1 MEAALCAVYAPRDP
15 IKEFWQRKISLR
27 ALHALIIHMPPDNV
41 FFRALAGDG
50 WSESEWLLHDLG
62 DMLRDIQ
69 LTITQC
75 TPFVE
80 HPLEEDD
87 IRPRTKPPAVVA
99 AESKREQSSADS
111 KALHAQERSELMAL
125 VTGDQSKN

>member
-15 IKEFWQRKISLR
+15 IKEFWQKRLSLR

-41 FFRALAGDG
+41 FFRALAGD
-50 WSESEWLLHDLG
+50 DLG

-75 TPFVE
+75 APFVE

-87 IRPRTKPPAVVA
+87 IRPRTKPPAVVV
-99 AESKREQSSADS
+99 AESKREQSSVDS

>member
-1 MEAALCAVYAPRDP
+1 M
-15 IKEFWQRKISLR
+15 
-27 ALHALIIHMPPDNV
+27 HALIIHMPPDNV

-50 WSESEWLLHDLG
+50 WSESD
-62 DMLRDIQ
+62 
-69 LTITQC
+69 
-75 TPFVE
+75 VE

-87 IRPRTKPPAVVA
+87 IRPRTKPPAVVV
-99 AESKREQSSADS
+99 AESKREQSSVDS

>member
-1 MEAALCAVYAPRDP
+1 
-15 IKEFWQRKISLR
+15 
-27 ALHALIIHMPPDNV
+27 MPPDNV

-75 TPFVE
+75 APFVE
-80 HPLEEDD
+80 HPFEEDD
-87 IRPRTKPPAVVA
+87 IRPRTKPPAVVV
-99 AESKREQSSADS
+99 AESKREQSSVDS
-111 KALHAQERSELMAL
+111 KA
-125 VTGDQSKN
+125 